1 MLKLYI
7 YNVEVLYLNCW
18 ARVIKMLDVLE
29 KNKNI
34 AGQISFCYEN
44 SKKYYDLNGIEI
56 G

>member
-29 KNKNI
+29 K
-34 AGQISFCYEN
+34 Q
-44 SKKYYDLNGIEI
+44 KYSMSDLILL
-56 G
+56 